1 MFPCPYCGEKIS
13 KDARFCRHCQRATLY
28 SVRINK
34 ELSDREAHSFIKE
47 WQAFDKADIRH
58 LPLSIYSSARSELQK
73 IPATL
78 AWDLTLNQ
86 AEAICAQFDTFKLD
100 KIMQGGLP
108 STVLEQAPVAKSGFS
123 FSAFLYFIIALGMLS
138 GSYIF
143 LVRTNPRGENIEL
156 DLTAG
161 KNDHSISSD
170 DKDSKLLP
178 PTADNKTAIKQSSWG
193 PEEMERILNA
203 TVFIRD
209 QNSLGSGFIIS
220 EDGYILSNA
229 HVTSGMET
237 PRVILRD
244 GRQFEAEKIS
254 EDTKIDASLI
264 RIKARDLPRFEL
276 GDANKIYAGENILTI
291 GNPGGLSFTVT
302 RGIVSYV
309 GREIEGVP
317 FIQTDAAIN
326 RGNSGGPMITEDL
339 KVVGIN
345 SLTSLNEQ
353 GISFALPINL
363 VCRAGG
369 LANNITSCDDF
380 KRVEAPVQAS
390 LQRPKTTPK
399 SNQDHSTIKIY
410 QDEVNANK
418 QELKVEEQR
427 IDQEAANL
435 KARIKSIQE
444 QVARD
449 PTNGTLQSDAARSV
463 DEIQKMITMGE
474 RKRVEAKIRYLR
486 KSISLLERERADP
499 LFENLRGEIETQMNT
514 LQSQKNQLES
524 ELN

>member
-1 MFPCPYCGEKIS
+1 M
-13 KDARFCRHCQRATLY
+13 RR
-28 SVRINK
+28 
-34 ELSDREAHSFIKE
+34 LS
-47 WQAFDKADIRH
+47 
-58 LPLSIYSSARSELQK
+58 
-73 IPATL
+73 
-78 AWDLTLNQ
+78 
-86 AEAICAQFDTFKLD
+86 
-100 KIMQGGLP
+100 
-108 STVLEQAPVAKSGFS
+108 
-123 FSAFLYFIIALGMLS
+123 
-138 GSYIF
+138 
-143 LVRTNPRGENIEL
+143 
-156 DLTAG
+156 
-161 KNDHSISSD
+161 
-170 DKDSKLLP
+170 
-178 PTADNKTAIKQSSWG
+178 
-193 PEEMERILNA
+193 
-203 TVFIRD
+203 
-209 QNSLGSGFIIS
+209 
-220 EDGYILSNA
+220 
-229 HVTSGMET
+229 
-237 PRVILRD
+237 VILRD
-244 GRQFEAEKIS
+244 GRQFDAEKIS

-369 LANNITSCDDF
+369 LANNIASCDDF

-390 LQRPKTTPK
+390 LQRQKSSPKP
-399 SNQDHSTIKIY
+399 SQDRSTIKIY

-435 KARIKSIQE
+435 KARIKSIQD

-449 PTNGTLQSDAARSV
+449 PTNGTLQADAARSIE
-463 DEIQKMITMGE
+463 EIQKMITMGE
-474 RKRVEAKIRYLR
+474 RKRVEAKIRYLG